1 MVNLVNLMVFWSSSL
16 TDSTLKGKPDIE
28 NARIKSKDK

>member
-1 MVNLVNLMVFWSSSL
+1 MENLVSLMDFWSSSL

-28 NARIKSKDK
+28 VSKVLTKE